1 MPLIGC
7 YSHKLNLAVSSYVGK
22 ETRRGRGGLVT
33 EEADGHRPLVDKI
46 DSVMG
51 SLKTLKTAAM
61 LRAKTP
67 LRAERMNKTRWSVYY
82 YYYHLIIISYCN
94 TIVLQ

>member
-61 LRAKTP
+61 LSAKTP
-67 LRAERMNKTRWSVYY
+67 
-82 YYYHLIIISYCN
+82 
-94 TIVLQ
+94 